1 MVVALDE
8 RDYEQEVS
16 IGQFLKYLESE
27 NQPFKPFT
35 RMAAC
40 SFSNFQFYFYFFP
53 NFLGVETFFT
63 QVTLSILIENSG
75 EERT

>member
-1 MVVALDE
+1 MVLALDE

-35 RMAAC
+35 RIAAC
-40 SFSNFQFYFYFFP
+40 SFSKIHFYFYFFP
-53 NFLGVETFFT
+53 NFLGVKLSFT